1 MSSKIN
7 SAPASTH
14 NEEVQKF
21 ANYMYTQIVQNLVP
35 RTDGVGCKINLFALT
50 EHEGAGGFK
59 YTIAILKREY
69 TRIFK
74 PLIDSRSLVVYGYA
88 LTPQAIEALTCIVG
102 DREQTLLYL
111 LFIFM
116 YSTKSKDIKIEI
128 EIDTEQECIK
138 LYKAFIIY
146 HGDDKTTLQKLM
158 NTPNKDKSRSTPLI
172 GFMWEHGGKANEA
185 LVRNLFEAFGVPTW
199 EHINQYGESPKS
211 LWEQTHKRKP
221 IELYY
226 NRFAQTI
233 YDLAVK
239 YRLFKSNPISLF
251 TLDDMLEREWDIV
264 FGIWSCDTH
273 QRWEFNLTQDV
284 MSALGCIVGDT
295 NFNLAYILLTC
306 IPYSTEN
313 KYIEEK
319 HIKLYKALLDRNCIR
334 EVLSQ
339 NQNELECRSTILIRM
354 ITQFIK
360 INTDFV
366 ISLIKTIGADAWT
379 HQNSDGGKS
388 AEILWNVN
396 HEPIKF

>member
-21 ANYMYTQIVQNLVP
+21 ANYMYKQFVKNK
-35 RTDGVGCKINLFALT
+35 DLFT
-50 EHEGAGGFK
+50 CTVHEGAGGFK
-59 YTIAILKREY
+59 YTSANLKPEFNF
-69 TRIFK
+69 IFK
-74 PLIDSRSLVVYGYA
+74 PLIDSRSVVYGYE
-88 LTPQAIEALTCIVG
+88 LTPQAKEALTCIVG
-102 DREQTLLYL
+102 DRWQTLIYI
-111 LFIFM
+111 LFRFM
-116 YSTKSKDIKIEI
+116 YSTESEEI
-128 EIDTEQECIK
+128 EQECIK

-158 NTPNKDKSRSTPLI
+158 NTPNKDASLSTPLI

-185 LVRNLFEAFGVPTW
+185 LVRKLFEAFGVPTW
-199 EHINQYGESPKS
+199 EHKNLYGESPKS

-221 IELYY
+221 IELY
-226 NRFAQTI
+226 NDRCAQAI
-233 YDLAVK
+233 YELAVK
-239 YRLFKSNPISLF
+239 YGLFTSTPKSLF
-251 TLDDMLEREWDIV
+251 TSTPKSLFTPNGRLEDEWDRV
-264 FGIWSCDTH
+264 FIIWSCDTH
-273 QRWEFNLTQDV
+273 HRWEFNLTQDV
-284 MSALGCIVGDT
+284 ISALGCIVGDT
-295 NFNLAYILLTC
+295 KFNLAYILLTC

-313 KYIEEK
+313 KDIEEQ

-339 NQNELECRSTILIRM
+339 NPNELECRSTILIRM
-354 ITQFIK
+354 ITQYIN

-388 AEILWNVN
+388 AESLWNDN
-396 HEPIKF
+396 HDKPIKL